1 MSRSLIEGEGGT
13 VEKKNYV
20 EGLVMGALAFTLW
33 GLLPLYWKLV
43 KAISPY
49 QIFAHRV
56 VWSLL
61 FVLIILSARQKL
73 PEYKRIVMEPKN
85 WIGILGPAFF
95 ISINWLLYIWA
106 VNNDYVIESSL
117 GYFINPLVLTLFGA
131 IFYRERLNKLQL
143 IGIGL
148 ATTGVILKSFSYGRV
163 PYIALVLAISFAIY
177 GLLKKK
183 SNLDSLNGL
192 GFETLVIGIPSL
204 IYLTFTELHGNGLAG
219 NLPTH
224 YWFLIA
230 LSGVA
235 TATPLLLYAEGTKRL
250 PLSVIGFLQ
259 YISPSIML
267 VLGVFVFKE
276 PFLKSDLGPFV
287 LIWVGLLFFS
297 YSQYKLLSLKSPVKS

>member
-1 MSRSLIEGEGGT
+1 M
-13 VEKKNYV
+13 EKKNYV